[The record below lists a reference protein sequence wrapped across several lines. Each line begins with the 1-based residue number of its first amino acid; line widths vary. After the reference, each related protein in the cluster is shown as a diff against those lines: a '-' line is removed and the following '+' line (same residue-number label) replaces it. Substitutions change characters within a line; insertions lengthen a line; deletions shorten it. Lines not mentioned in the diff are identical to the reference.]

1 MVGLSPQFNTDCKL
15 QETNY
20 CERKDYIPE
29 PTVQNITVN
38 LNQKLDYKWNYTENP
53 LKITL
58 EITVQNTETKTELF
72 QTNTY
77 TSRDSTD

>member
-38 LNQKLDYKWNYTENP
+38 LNQKLDYK
-53 LKITL
+53 
-58 EITVQNTETKTELF
+58 
-72 QTNTY
+72 
-77 TSRDSTD
+77 